1 MSLPHRPFNRPAAS
15 VPDLAATDGPGVLA
29 RAIAIGVVPYLPVEQ
44 TRSFA
49 TAAAALSHGSSKAH
63 AACADAAEL
72 IVWAT
77 HQMPNDTDENAFIQM
92 LEKVADVSDD
102 APQATDNDAGP
113 ARMSLSLAAGVALNA
128 LGTDAA
134 QANATD
140 VGTALADEGYVQA
153 GMLAAALI
161 AAVTGKSGTRHH
173 FPIVEEYAQKLAE
186 HARLCRHAVRGIS
199 TNRRRALFRFATW
212 NAQLTREHNTLPEQR
227 IGGVSLHVRL
237 GVRAFDRPWLTKL
250 LRHCVPSRPPSAGI
264 TQRFTFGV
272 TWFEARHRGYVQTCP
287 RHCLLNTSGTE
298 ASSRIHPDGRTC
310 TRIGQRIVML
320 CEIKACGMSRK
331 RQRIGHEVINLASQ
345 LNRARIRQLGSPD
358 L

>member
-1 MSLPHRPFNRPAAS
+1 MSNINGESSSTPIPCVADKAAYSELIYAVLSAAAEVERTNSTDIEQLGPESMLMLSIGDGLTEALEWAHEGVASDEPACMWLGSLRWIRAVDRELPAGAPTPPSRPFTDHMLARGVDKGGDPQNIAGLRSPEMSLPHRPFNRPAAS
-15 VPDLAATDGPGVLA
+15 VPELAATDGPGVLA

-49 TAAAALSHGSSKAH
+49 TAAAALSHGSPQAH

-92 LEKVADVSDD
+92 LEKVADVGDN
-102 APQATDNDAGP
+102 APHATDNDAGP

-134 QANATD
+134 QANAAD

-153 GMLAAALI
+153 GMFAAALI

-186 HARLCRHAVRGIS
+186 LM
-199 TNRRRALFRFATW
+199 F
-212 NAQLTREHNTLPEQR
+212 
-227 IGGVSLHVRL
+227 
-237 GVRAFDRPWLTKL
+237 
-250 LRHCVPSRPPSAGI
+250 
-264 TQRFTFGV
+264 
-272 TWFEARHRGYVQTCP
+272 
-287 RHCLLNTSGTE
+287 
-298 ASSRIHPDGRTC
+298 
-310 TRIGQRIVML
+310 
-320 CEIKACGMSRK
+320 
-331 RQRIGHEVINLASQ
+331 
-345 LNRARIRQLGSPD
+345 
-358 L
+358 

>member
-1 MSLPHRPFNRPAAS
+1 MSNINGESSSTPIPRVADKAAYSALIYAVLSAAAEVERTNATEIEQLGPESMLMLSIGDGLTEALEWAHDGVASDEPACMWLGSLRWIRAVDRELPAGAPTPPSRPFADHMLARGVDKGGDPQNIAGLRSPEMSLPHRPFNRPAAS
-15 VPDLAATDGPGVLA
+15 VPELAATDGPGVLA

-49 TAAAALSHGSSKAH
+49 TAAAALSHGSPKAH

-72 IVWAT
+72 IVWAS

-92 LEKVADVSDD
+92 LEKVADVGDN

-173 FPIVEEYAQKLAE
+173 FPIVEEYSQKLAE
-186 HARLCRHAVRGIS
+186 LM
-199 TNRRRALFRFATW
+199 F
-212 NAQLTREHNTLPEQR
+212 
-227 IGGVSLHVRL
+227 
-237 GVRAFDRPWLTKL
+237 
-250 LRHCVPSRPPSAGI
+250 
-264 TQRFTFGV
+264 
-272 TWFEARHRGYVQTCP
+272 
-287 RHCLLNTSGTE
+287 
-298 ASSRIHPDGRTC
+298 
-310 TRIGQRIVML
+310 
-320 CEIKACGMSRK
+320 
-331 RQRIGHEVINLASQ
+331 
-345 LNRARIRQLGSPD
+345 
-358 L
+358 

>member
-1 MSLPHRPFNRPAAS
+1 MSNINGESSSTPIPRANDKAAYSELIYAVLSAAAEVERTNATEIEQLGPESMLMLSIGDGLTEALEWAHEGVASDEPACMWLGSLRWIRAVDHELPAGVPTPPSRPFADHMLARGVDKGGDPQNIAGLRSPEMSLPHRPFNRPAAS
-15 VPDLAATDGPGVLA
+15 VPELAATDGPGVLA

-49 TAAAALSHGSSKAH
+49 TASAALSHGSPKAH

-92 LEKVADVSDD
+92 LEKVADVGDD

-186 HARLCRHAVRGIS
+186 LM
-199 TNRRRALFRFATW
+199 F
-212 NAQLTREHNTLPEQR
+212 
-227 IGGVSLHVRL
+227 
-237 GVRAFDRPWLTKL
+237 
-250 LRHCVPSRPPSAGI
+250 
-264 TQRFTFGV
+264 
-272 TWFEARHRGYVQTCP
+272 
-287 RHCLLNTSGTE
+287 
-298 ASSRIHPDGRTC
+298 
-310 TRIGQRIVML
+310 
-320 CEIKACGMSRK
+320 
-331 RQRIGHEVINLASQ
+331 
-345 LNRARIRQLGSPD
+345 
-358 L
+358 

>member
-1 MSLPHRPFNRPAAS
+1 MSNINGESSSTPIPRANDKAAYSELIYAVLSAAAEVERTNATEIEQLGPESMLMLSIGDGLTEALEWAHDGVASDEPACMWLGSLRWIRAVDHELPAGAPTPPSRPFADHMLARGADKGGDPQNIAGLRSPEMSLPHRPFNRPAAS
-15 VPDLAATDGPGVLA
+15 VPELAATDGPGVLA

-49 TAAAALSHGSSKAH
+49 TASAALSHGSPKAH

-77 HQMPNDTDENAFIQM
+77 HQMPNETDENAFIQM
-92 LEKVADVSDD
+92 LEKIADVSDN

-134 QANATD
+134 QANAAD

-153 GMLAAALI
+153 GMFAAALI

-186 HARLCRHAVRGIS
+186 LM
-199 TNRRRALFRFATW
+199 F
-212 NAQLTREHNTLPEQR
+212 
-227 IGGVSLHVRL
+227 
-237 GVRAFDRPWLTKL
+237 
-250 LRHCVPSRPPSAGI
+250 
-264 TQRFTFGV
+264 
-272 TWFEARHRGYVQTCP
+272 
-287 RHCLLNTSGTE
+287 
-298 ASSRIHPDGRTC
+298 
-310 TRIGQRIVML
+310 
-320 CEIKACGMSRK
+320 
-331 RQRIGHEVINLASQ
+331 
-345 LNRARIRQLGSPD
+345 
-358 L
+358 

>member
-1 MSLPHRPFNRPAAS
+1 MSNINGESSSTPIPRANDKTAYSELIYAVLSAAAEVERTNSTDIEQLGPESMLMLSIGDGLTEALEWAHEGVASDEPACMWLGSLRWIRAVDHELPAGAPAPPPRPFADHMLARGVDKGGDPQNIAGLRSPEMSLPHRPFNRPAAS
-15 VPDLAATDGPGVLA
+15 VPELAATDGPGVLA

-49 TAAAALSHGSSKAH
+49 TASAALSHGSPQAH

-77 HQMPNDTDENAFIQM
+77 HQMPNDADDNAFIQM
-92 LEKVADVSDD
+92 LEKIADVGDD

-140 VGTALADEGYVQA
+140 VGTALADEGYLQA
-153 GMLAAALI
+153 GMFAAALI

-186 HARLCRHAVRGIS
+186 LM
-199 TNRRRALFRFATW
+199 F
-212 NAQLTREHNTLPEQR
+212 
-227 IGGVSLHVRL
+227 
-237 GVRAFDRPWLTKL
+237 
-250 LRHCVPSRPPSAGI
+250 
-264 TQRFTFGV
+264 
-272 TWFEARHRGYVQTCP
+272 
-287 RHCLLNTSGTE
+287 
-298 ASSRIHPDGRTC
+298 
-310 TRIGQRIVML
+310 
-320 CEIKACGMSRK
+320 
-331 RQRIGHEVINLASQ
+331 
-345 LNRARIRQLGSPD
+345 
-358 L
+358 

>member
-1 MSLPHRPFNRPAAS
+1 MSNINGESSSTPIPRANGKAAYSELIYAVLSAAAEVERTNSTDIEQLGPESMLMFSIGDGLKEALEWAHEGVASDEPACMWLGSLRWIRAVDHELPAGAPTPPSRPFTDHMLARGVDKGGDPQNIAGLRSPEMSLPHRPFNRPAAS
-15 VPDLAATDGPGVLA
+15 VPELAETDGPGVLA

-186 HARLCRHAVRGIS
+186 LM
-199 TNRRRALFRFATW
+199 F
-212 NAQLTREHNTLPEQR
+212 
-227 IGGVSLHVRL
+227 
-237 GVRAFDRPWLTKL
+237 
-250 LRHCVPSRPPSAGI
+250 
-264 TQRFTFGV
+264 
-272 TWFEARHRGYVQTCP
+272 
-287 RHCLLNTSGTE
+287 
-298 ASSRIHPDGRTC
+298 
-310 TRIGQRIVML
+310 
-320 CEIKACGMSRK
+320 
-331 RQRIGHEVINLASQ
+331 
-345 LNRARIRQLGSPD
+345 
-358 L
+358 